1 MRTKKMLMCMLQ
13 SAHLVLAI
21 EPKMTDIVVKLDMI
35 FTLNNKDQ
43 IKTKLKRYQTILVRW
58 WTNNHR

>member
-1 MRTKKMLMCMLQ
+1 MLQ
-13 SAHLVLAI
+13 SVHLVLAI
-21 EPKMTDIVVKLDMI
+21 EPKMTDNIVVKLDMI

>member
-43 IKTKLKRYQTILVRW
+43 IKTKLKRYQTILV
-58 WTNNHR
+58 